1 MGTTAFTICSANY
14 LHYARTLHQSLVANA
29 DIGDFV
35 CFLVD
40 EIDDRFDRAALG
52 FECVE
57 AKDIGLAHVFDMAAR
72 YTIMEMNTAVKPFCF
87 RWLFDNRQ
95 TNRAIYLDPDLF
107 LVSPLT
113 EIDAAFDAGANVV
126 LTPHSLAPLNDG
138 MDPDDIRLMRTGTYN
153 LGFAALRKS
162 PVTGALLEWWGERLL
177 KECLVDLEHGLFVD
191 QKFFD
196 LVPSYF
202 QGVEILRHPG
212 YNVAYWNLSSR
223 DVKRSTAGSWTV
235 NGLPLKFFH
244 FSGVVPG
251 NSQIFSKHQDR
262 FTIHSIGDVVHLLG
276 DYLAAIESNTNLN
289 GVNFPSLSYA
299 YATLADGTLFTDHMR
314 RVYRELFEPQPR
326 SYIEAF
332 DPSLGR
338 YCTLEP
344 RFAHL
349 REDRITRLMH
359 AVWDART
366 DLRETFPI
374 ALPSGRQNLASWF
387 FDTAERE
394 SRIPAALVEHTRG
407 LFDPPPLQV
416 PSLVGGEQSARDA
429 IAQGDDPP
437 AWLTARRLPDAGSLD
452 IGMVGY
458 FRAETGLGA
467 AARQNYRALKSVGV
481 DISAYCMPAP
491 GFTANVIPEF
501 DLHESGPDHDTLV
514 LHVNADSVGLVESYF
529 DPVLLRRKHKIGYWA
544 WELTRMPLEWIGAYE
559 RVDEIWAP
567 SKFSAQAFA
576 ERTDKPVS
584 VMAHPVDVPPE
595 PADIAAL
602 RARLG
607 IPLDRFVFLA
617 AFDLNSYI
625 DRKNPEGA
633 VDSFSRAFEPTSSAP
648 VLVVKLHGKAHRSS
662 RYVSLME
669 KIARNPNIIVLDRV
683 LGAGD
688 ISALQ
693 WGCDA
698 FVSLHRSEGFGLWI
712 AECMARGKP
721 CIVTDYSGNTD
732 FTNPDNSLPIGFKM
746 VNIEAGQ
753 YPFGLGQSWAE
764 PAVDEAV
771 DAMRSLVGDEGLR
784 RKIGTSARAHIAA
797 ELAPRHIGRVMKRR
811 LHAGWAEML
820 DILPVRL

>member
-14 LHYARTLHQSLVANA
+14 LHYARSLHQSLVASA
-29 DIGDFV
+29 GLEDFV

-40 EIDDRFDRAALG
+40 EVDGRFDRAALG

-57 AKDIGLAHVFDMAAR
+57 VKDIGLAHVFDMAAR
-72 YTIMEMNTAVKPFCF
+72 YSIMEMNTAVKPFCF
-87 RWLFDNRQ
+87 RWLFDVRQ
-95 TNRAIYLDPDLF
+95 TDRAIYLDPDLF

-126 LTPHSLAPLNDG
+126 LTPHSMAPLNDG
-138 MDPDDIRLMRTGTYN
+138 KDPDDIRLMQTGTYN
-153 LGFAALRKS
+153 LGFGALRNTL
-162 PVTGALLEWWGERLL
+162 VTRSLLDWWGERLL
-177 KECLVDLEHGLFVD
+177 TECLVDLEHGLFVD

-196 LVPSYF
+196 LVPAYF
-202 QGVEILRHPG
+202 EGVEILRHPG
-212 YNVAYWNLSSR
+212 YNVAYWNLASR
-223 DVKRSTAGSWTV
+223 NVQRSPSGRWTV
-235 NGLPLKFFH
+235 NGSPLRFFH

-251 NSQIFSKHQDR
+251 NSRVFSKHQDR
-262 FTIHSIGDVVHLLG
+262 FTVHDIGDVIHLL
-276 DYLAAIESNTNLN
+276 DEYLTALESNTKLN
-289 GVNFPSLSYA
+289 GIALPSLGYA
-299 YATLADGTLFTDHMR
+299 YGTLADGTPFTDHMR
-314 RVYRELFEPQPR
+314 RVYRETFASRPR
-326 SYIEAF
+326 SYAEAF

-338 YCTLEP
+338 YCTIEP

-349 REDRITRLMH
+349 REERITRLMY
-359 AVWDART
+359 AVWDSRA
-366 DLRETFPI
+366 DLRENFPI
-374 ALPSGRQNLASWF
+374 ALPSGRQSLASWF

-394 SRIPAALVEHTRG
+394 ARIPAALVEQTRN
-407 LFDPPPLQV
+407 LFDSSPLPV
-416 PSLVGGEQSARDA
+416 PSLVRAEQSSRDA

-437 AWLTARRLPDAGSLD
+437 AWLMARRLPDAGSLD

-458 FRAETGLGA
+458 FGAETGLGA

-481 DISAYCMPAP
+481 DVTAYCMPSP
-491 GFTANVIPEF
+491 GFAANVIPEF
-501 DLHESGPDHDTLV
+501 DLRENGPDHDTLV

-529 DPVLLRRKHKIGYWA
+529 DPALLRRKHKIGYWA
-544 WELTRMPLEWIGAYE
+544 WELARMPLEWIGAYE
-559 RVDEIWAP
+559 RIDEIWAP

-602 RARLG
+602 RAALG
-607 IPLDRFVFLA
+607 IPLGRFIFLT

-633 VDSFSRAFEPTSSAP
+633 VDSFSRAFEPTSSSP

-683 LGAGD
+683 LDAGD

-693 WGCDA
+693 WCCDA

-732 FTNPDNSLPIGFKM
+732 FTNHDNTLPIGFEM

-771 DAMRSLVGDEGLR
+771 DAMRSLVGDEALR
-784 RKIGTSARAHIAA
+784 RRIGTSAREHIATA
-797 ELAPRHIGRVMKRR
+797 LAPRRIGRVMKRR